1 MTTRRLP
8 AEWEPQSGIM
18 LTWPHAN
25 TGWGKTLPRV
35 EPVFAA
41 IAAHA
46 SLYEKVLIVAH
57 DASHQS
63 HITDCISLLKPLLS
77 NIIFAFAASNDSWAR
92 DHGPITVTDDSGE
105 LLLLDFQFNGWG
117 EKYSFDLDN
126 KISTS
131 LEQQQCFSV
140 PLKTIDFILEGGSIE
155 SDGEGTLLTTACLLT
170 SSRNEGWTKEQ
181 IDAELRKQFNVEQIH
196 WLHQGN
202 LQGDDTDAHI
212 DTLARFISPQIIMYV
227 KCDDDNDPHFQP
239 LLDMEQ
245 ELGELRTGN
254 GLPYEL
260 VSLPL
265 PDPVYN
271 TKGDRLP
278 ATYANFLIINN
289 AVLLPVYDQP
299 ADQYVVELFEQHFP
313 DRKII
318 PINCL
323 PLIEQFGSLHCVTMQ
338 FPLGVLAG

>member
-1 MTTRRLP
+1 
-8 AEWEPQSGIM
+8 M

-35 EPVFAA
+35 EPAFAA
-41 IAAHA
+41 IAVHA
-46 SLYEKVLIVAH
+46 SHYEKVLIVAK
-57 DASHQS
+57 DASQQA
-63 HITDCISLLKPLLS
+63 HISECISSLNPVLS
-77 NIIFAFAASNDSWAR
+77 NIVFAFADSNDSWAR
-92 DHGPITVTDDSGE
+92 DHGPITITDETDK

-117 EKYSFDLDN
+117 KKYPFDLDN
-126 KISTS
+126 KINKL
-131 LEQQQCFSV
+131 LEQQQCFAA

-155 SDGEGTLLTTACLLT
+155 SDGQGTLLTTACLLT

-181 IDAELRKQFNVEQIH
+181 IDNELSKQFNIQQIH
-196 WLHQGN
+196 WLHQGS

-212 DTLARFISPQIIMYV
+212 DTLARFISPQKIMYV

-245 ELGELRTGN
+245 ELSELCTLDGQ
-254 GLPYEL
+254 PYEL
-260 VSLPL
+260 IPLPL

-271 TKGDRLP
+271 SQGDRLP
-278 ATYANFLIINN
+278 ATYANFLIINS
-289 AVLLPVYDQP
+289 AVLLPVYNQT
-299 ADQYVVELFEQHFP
+299 ADQQIVELFEKHFP

-318 PINCL
+318 AINCL

-338 FPLGVLAG
+338 FPAGVLAG